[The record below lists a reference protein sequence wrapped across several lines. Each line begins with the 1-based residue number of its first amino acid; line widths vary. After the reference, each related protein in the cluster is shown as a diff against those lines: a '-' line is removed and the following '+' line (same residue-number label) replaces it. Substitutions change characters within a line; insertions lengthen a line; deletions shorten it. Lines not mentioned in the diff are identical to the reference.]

1 MHDIADNLSDYELGE
16 LILRSNEEA
25 AFKSA
30 ISRCFVRVTHV
41 LRTRQHLNQ
50 NANRHLE
57 DQVGYPLKERQA
69 VISKIFDKEGLVDT
83 KDTDTYNARLIALRQ
98 MFDEKYS
105 KVSER

>member
-1 MHDIADNLSDYELGE
+1 MFCPGHS
-16 LILRSNEEA
+16 
-25 AFKSA
+25 
-30 ISRCFVRVTHV
+30 V
-41 LRTRQHLNQ
+41 LRTRQHLKQ
-50 NANRHLE
+50 NTNRHLE

-105 KVSER
+105 KVSERKYRPYFDGNYYLY